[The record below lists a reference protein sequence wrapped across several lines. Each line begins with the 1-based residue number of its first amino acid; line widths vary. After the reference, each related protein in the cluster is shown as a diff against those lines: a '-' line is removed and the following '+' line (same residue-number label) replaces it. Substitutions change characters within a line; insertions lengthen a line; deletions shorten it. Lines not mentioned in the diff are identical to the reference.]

1 MITRL
6 LGKLAA
12 LCVTRPWY
20 VIGFFAAC
28 TLGALPL
35 VLHLPLE
42 ADLRE
47 TLPADMVQAMER
59 RIRLFGTSD
68 LAFLLVQTEQGSKAD
83 LLAFGAALAPQLSAS
98 ALIRRVEY
106 GYPPALLQALGDV
119 ALDYAPL
126 FVSPEQLESFA
137 QLLTPEGIRAQ
148 VQQTLLALST
158 PGAGGMERALLED
171 PLQLRRFL
179 FARLA
184 MLRGS
189 FRFASGSPYFL
200 SPDGTALLI
209 RVEGQASV
217 NDMAGV
223 KATMGVLQQAIQE
236 VLSRP
241 AFRGLTVQGTGGY
254 YLAAESERV
263 IRGDLTQSINLTVVL
278 ICALVAWVLRR
289 WGALWYGQLPTL
301 LGLFLALAIF
311 ALLRPRL
318 NALTLGCSAALV
330 GLGDDSSIHL
340 LTQCFA
346 RLGKGQSRREAIYTA
361 VRETSGGL
369 LGAAVTIMAA
379 FAAFLFST
387 QHFLQDMGLLAALG
401 ILCCFLVSLT
411 FLPALVICL
420 PEQASPLP
428 PRTMGMPFLTVLSLR
443 AARLVLGVSL
453 GLCLGAVVALLRWP
467 PGFETDLRNIHA
479 AHSPVL
485 QVQTK
490 IAAIFGGSQEPL
502 TLMLEGATEEQVVQA
517 MRQLT
522 PALQAMVADG
532 ALAAVA
538 SPNVLYPS
546 PEAQAAVLQ
555 RLRRIDPDTLAQ
567 VLAESLEAAGFD
579 MPALQG
585 YLARV
590 RHVLTLRTPLNLAAL
605 ETLGV
610 GEMLHP
616 FLSHDEAG
624 AVGLVV
630 LFPRRDLWTLADRHA
645 LSQRVTALLAQLR
658 LHGTLT
664 SLYTVSAASA
674 ARVGVD
680 FRRITLFAL
689 GFVGLSVCLQ
699 FRRPWA
705 IGMVLLPVACG
716 ALWTAGLFA
725 LLGLKLNFMNIAIL
739 PMLLGLGV
747 DYGIHI
753 VHRFRLHGGLDVQ
766 EALRFT
772 STAVC
777 LGALTTMVGFGS
789 LALSVNQGIASV
801 GLVALTGMT
810 ACLLA
815 SLFTLPA
822 ALHIWGQQRSEDA

>member
-1 MITRL
+1 MIARL
-6 LGKLAA
+6 LGKIAA

-20 VIGFFAAC
+20 VIGFFAVC
-28 TLGALPL
+28 TLGTLPL
-35 VLHLPLE
+35 VMHLPLE

-68 LAFLLVQTEQGSKAD
+68 LAFLLVQTEQGSKQD
-83 LLAFGAALAPQLSAS
+83 LLAFGAALAPQLTTST
-98 ALIRRVEY
+98 LIRRVEY
-106 GYPPALLQALGDV
+106 GYSPALLQTLSDV

-126 FVSPEQLESFA
+126 FVSPEHLETFA
-137 QLLTPEGIRAQ
+137 QLLTPEGIREQ
-148 VQQTLLALST
+148 LQKTLLALST
-158 PGAGGMERALLED
+158 PGVGGMEGALLED
-171 PLQLRRFL
+171 PLQLRRFM

-189 FRFASGSPYFL
+189 FRFDTWSPYFL
-200 SPDGTALLI
+200 SQDGKALLI
-209 RVEGQASV
+209 KVEGQASV

-241 AFRGLTVQGTGGY
+241 AFQGLTVQGTGGY

-278 ICALVAWVLRR
+278 ICALVAWVFRR

-301 LGLFLALAIF
+301 LGLFLALGVF
-311 ALLRPRL
+311 ALLRPKL

-330 GLGDDSSIHL
+330 GLGDDSSIHI

-346 RLGKGQSRREAIYTA
+346 GLGQGKSKQEAIYTA

-401 ILCCFLVSLT
+401 IFCCFLVSLT
-411 FLPALVICL
+411 FLPALVVCL
-420 PEQASPLP
+420 PEKALPLP

-443 AARLVLGVSL
+443 AARLVLGLSL
-453 GLCLGAVVALLRWP
+453 GLCLGAVAALVRWP

-485 QVQTK
+485 QVQAR
-490 IAAIFGGSQEPL
+490 IATIFGGSQEPV
-502 TLMLEGATEEQVVQA
+502 TLMLEGATEAQVIQA
-517 MRQLT
+517 MRQLA

-532 ALAAVA
+532 ALAAVT
-538 SPNVLYPS
+538 SPDVLYPA
-546 PEAQAAVLQ
+546 PEAQEAVLQ
-555 RLRRIDPDTLAQ
+555 RLRDTDPDALAQ
-567 VLAESLEAAGFD
+567 ALANSLEAAGFD
-579 MPALQG
+579 VTALQG
-585 YLARV
+585 YVARV
-590 RHVLTLRTPLNLAAL
+590 RHAFALRTPLDLATL
-605 ETLGV
+605 ETLGMR
-610 GEMLHP
+610 EMLRP
-616 FLSHDEAG
+616 LLGHDDAG

-630 LFPRRDLWTLADRHA
+630 LFPRRDLWTLLTR
-645 LSQRVTALLAQLR
+645 LG

-664 SLYTVSAASA
+664 SLYTVSAESA

-689 GFVGLSVCLQ
+689 GFVGLSICLQ
-699 FRRPWA
+699 FRQPWT
-705 IGMVLLPVACG
+705 IGMVFLPVACG

-725 LLGLKLNFMNIAIL
+725 LFGLKLNFMNIAIL
-739 PMLLGLGV
+739 PMLLGLGI

-753 VHRFRLHGGLDVQ
+753 VHRFRLHGGQDVQ

-777 LGALTTMVGFGS
+777 LGALTTMVGFAS

-822 ALHIWGQQRSEDA
+822 ALHVWGRPRSVDA

>member
-1 MITRL
+1 MIAQL
-6 LGKLAA
+6 LGKIVA

-20 VIGFFAAC
+20 VIGFFALC

-35 VLHLPLE
+35 VMHLSLE

-68 LAFLLVQTEQGSKAD
+68 LAFLLVQTGQGSKED
-83 LLAFGAALAPQLSAS
+83 LLAFGTALTPRLSAS

-106 GYPPALLQALGDV
+106 GYSPALLQALSDV

-126 FVSPEQLESFA
+126 FVSPEHLETFT
-137 QLLTPEGIRAQ
+137 QLLTPQGMQAQ
-148 VQQTLLALST
+148 LQKTLLALST

-171 PLQLRRFL
+171 PLQLRRFM
-179 FARLA
+179 FTRLA
-184 MLRGS
+184 MLRGA
-189 FRFASGSPYFL
+189 FRFDAWSPYFL
-200 SPDGTALLI
+200 SQDGKALLI
-209 RVEGQASV
+209 KVEGQASV

-223 KATMGVLQQAIQE
+223 KATVGVLQQAIQE

-278 ICALVAWVLRR
+278 ICALVAWVFRR

-301 LGLFLALAIF
+301 LGLFLALGIF
-311 ALLRPRL
+311 SLLRPKL

-330 GLGDDSSIHL
+330 GLSDDSSIHL
-340 LTQCFA
+340 LTQYFA
-346 RLGKGQSRREAIYTA
+346 GLGKGQSKREAIYTA

-387 QHFLQDMGLLAALG
+387 QPFLQDMGLLAALG
-401 ILCCFLVSLT
+401 IFCCFLVSLT
-411 FLPALVICL
+411 FLPALVVCL
-420 PEQASPLP
+420 PGKSPALP
-428 PRTMGMPFLTVLSLR
+428 PRTMGMPFLTVFSLR
-443 AARLVLGVSL
+443 AARLVLGISL
-453 GLCLGAVVALLRWP
+453 GLCLGAVVALVRWSL
-467 PGFETDLRNIHA
+467 GFETDLRNIHA

-485 QVQTK
+485 QVQAK

-502 TLMLEGATEEQVVQA
+502 TLMLEGATEEQVVRA
-517 MRQLT
+517 MRQLA
-522 PALQAMVADG
+522 PGLQAMVADG
-532 ALAAVA
+532 ALAAVT
-538 SPNVLYPS
+538 SPDVLYPD
-546 PEAQAAVLQ
+546 PEAQEMVLQ
-555 RLRRIDPDTLAQ
+555 RLRHMDPDALAQ
-567 VLAESLEAAGFD
+567 VLAASLDAAGFD
-579 MPALQG
+579 VPALQG
-585 YLARV
+585 YIARV
-590 RHVLTLRTPLNLAAL
+590 RRAVALRMPLDLAAL
-605 ETLGV
+605 EILGF
-610 GEMLHP
+610 GDMLRP
-616 FLSHDEAG
+616 LLGHDNAG

-630 LFPRRDLWTLADRHA
+630 LFPKRDLWTLADRHA
-645 LSQRVTALLAQLR
+645 LSQHITTLLTQLG
-658 LHGTLT
+658 LHGALT
-664 SLYTVSAASA
+664 SLYTVSAESA

-680 FRRITLFAL
+680 FHRITLFAL
-689 GFVGLSVCLQ
+689 GFVGLSVYFQ
-699 FRRPWA
+699 FRRPGT

-725 LLGLKLNFMNIAIL
+725 FFGLKLNFMNIAIL

-766 EALRFT
+766 EALQFT
-772 STAVC
+772 STAIC
-777 LGALTTMVGFGS
+777 LGAFTTMIGFGS

-822 ALHIWGQQRSEDA
+822 ALHVWGKQRSEDA

>member
-1 MITRL
+1 
-6 LGKLAA
+6 
-12 LCVTRPWY
+12 
-20 VIGFFAAC
+20 
-28 TLGALPL
+28 
-35 VLHLPLE
+35 
-42 ADLRE
+42 
-47 TLPADMVQAMER
+47 
-59 RIRLFGTSD
+59 
-68 LAFLLVQTEQGSKAD
+68 
-83 LLAFGAALAPQLSAS
+83 
-98 ALIRRVEY
+98 
-106 GYPPALLQALGDV
+106 
-119 ALDYAPL
+119 
-126 FVSPEQLESFA
+126 
-137 QLLTPEGIRAQ
+137 
-148 VQQTLLALST
+148 
-158 PGAGGMERALLED
+158 
-171 PLQLRRFL
+171 
-179 FARLA
+179 
-184 MLRGS
+184 
-189 FRFASGSPYFL
+189 
-200 SPDGTALLI
+200 
-209 RVEGQASV
+209 
-217 NDMAGV
+217 
-223 KATMGVLQQAIQE
+223 
-236 VLSRP
+236 
-241 AFRGLTVQGTGGY
+241 
-254 YLAAESERV
+254 
-263 IRGDLTQSINLTVVL
+263 
-278 ICALVAWVLRR
+278 
-289 WGALWYGQLPTL
+289 
-301 LGLFLALAIF
+301 
-311 ALLRPRL
+311 
-318 NALTLGCSAALV
+318 
-330 GLGDDSSIHL
+330 
-340 LTQCFA
+340 
-346 RLGKGQSRREAIYTA
+346 
-361 VRETSGGL
+361 
-369 LGAAVTIMAA
+369 
-379 FAAFLFST
+379 
-387 QHFLQDMGLLAALG
+387 
-401 ILCCFLVSLT
+401 
-411 FLPALVICL
+411 
-420 PEQASPLP
+420 
-428 PRTMGMPFLTVLSLR
+428 MGMPFLTVLSLR